1 MNFLKIILFPISLLY
16 GLIVLFRNKLYDYG
30 ILCSKSFDVPII
42 SVGNLS
48 NGGTGKTP
56 QVEYIIRLLKEYFS
70 VAVLSKGY
78 KRKTK
83 GFLLVSD
90 KSTSNDVGDEPRQYK
105 QKFKDIKVAVAE
117 NRRKGIKTLLKKY
130 SNLDVI
136 LLDDAFQHRVVNPG
150 LSIILTDYYH
160 MFSNDYLFPTGT
172 LRESRSGAKRADIII
187 VTKTPKVF
195 SPITRRRLIS
205 EIKPKPFQR
214 VYLSYIKF
222 GMLTAIKGTN
232 CEPVKEK
239 YNSIIM
245 LTGIANP
252 YPLKMYLK
260 DMCRHLISIKFSDHH
275 KYSKRDLYRV
285 VKKFNNVISKDKIIV
300 TTEKDV
306 MRIEEPNLLEI
317 IENLPVFYMPIE
329 IEFHKSNKND
339 KIINL
344 GYTEFNKQIINYVK
358 KNKTNNG
365 VYKQR
370 S

>member
-1 MNFLKIILFPISLLY
+1 VNFLKIILFPISLLY
-16 GLIVLFRNKLYDYG
+16 GLIILFRNKLYDYK
-30 ILCSKSFDVPII
+30 ILSSKSFEIPVI

-90 KSTSNDVGDEPRQYK
+90 KSTSKDVGDEPRQYK

-117 NRRKGIKTLLKKY
+117 NRCKGIKTLLKKY
-130 SNLDVI
+130 PNLDVI

-160 MFSNDYLFPTGT
+160 IFSNDYLFPTGT
-172 LRESRSGAKRADIII
+172 LRESRAGAKRADIII
-187 VTKTPKVF
+187 VTKTNKIF

-205 EIKPKPFQR
+205 EIKPKNFQR
-214 VYLSYIKF
+214 IYFSYIKF
-222 GMLTAIKGTN
+222 GMLTPIDRTN
-232 CEPVKEK
+232 CKTIKKE

-245 LTGIANP
+245 FTGIANA

-260 DMCRHLISIKFSDHH
+260 DMCTHLISIKFLDHH
-275 KYSKRDLYRV
+275 KYSERDLNRI
-285 VKKFNNVISKDKIIV
+285 VKKFNNIISKDKIIV

-306 MRIEEPNLLEI
+306 MRIEEPNLLKI
-317 IENLPVFYMPIE
+317 IKDLPVFYMPIE
-329 IEFHKSNKND
+329 IGFHKSDKSD

-344 GYTEFNKQIINYVK
+344 GYTEFDKQIINYVK
-358 KNKTNNG
+358 KNRTNN
-365 VYKQR
+365 
-370 S
+370 